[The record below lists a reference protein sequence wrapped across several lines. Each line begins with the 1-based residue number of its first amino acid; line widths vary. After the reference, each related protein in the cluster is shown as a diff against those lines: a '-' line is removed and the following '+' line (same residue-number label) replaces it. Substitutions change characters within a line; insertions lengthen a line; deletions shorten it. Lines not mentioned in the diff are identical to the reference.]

1 MNEIIDRIKKEIQY
15 SDYKRIYQNPS
26 FAPTQWSLLDLIER
40 YSLSQF
46 RDGDI
51 QGGLQ
56 QVFYNISTFPVEVAA
71 KQMDIDTKDIRII
84 SEDENYWTAWLMEK
98 ELNQWMKESYFARE
112 LNRYVYNLPRD
123 GHLVLKKVDNEVKI
137 VPLRNLIFRP
147 DNAVSSIKNIPVIE
161 IHSYLP
167 DEFYKEGKMRSWE
180 QLKDVAVSSVDY
192 QFYTGRRQ
200 DEVGKI
206 KVYECWFPEGFLKSR
221 DNKELGITVSLIFP
235 SSLTW
240 KKDKPIP
247 LIDCCKS
254 VITSL
259 V

>member
-167 DEFYKEGKMRSWE
+167 
-180 QLKDVAVSSVDY
+180 Y

-221 DNKELGITVSLIFP
+221 DNYFLVSHDGHILASVKIDSP
-235 SSLTW
+235 Y
-240 KKDKPIP
+240 KD
-247 LIDCCKS
+247 LAWEE
-254 VITSL
+254 V
-259 V
+259 